1 MSFLN
6 PVPDDQLDGL
16 RPQMP
21 SQADEDRSARQL
33 TRLKILMEDWDQI
46 LYEWMSEKVDPTRLA
61 TWGAPDTAV
70 NTLGNICRQLTT
82 PGLYGKRPAV
92 AHISP
97 FTVPFAGAGGMVDRS
112 GYWTLMQFVSYLT
125 LGLGDML
132 LQPTAT
138 AEGFAYRTV
147 FPHNVW
153 VDSDPERSD
162 RPVRIWELRT
172 RFRPEISRWVYAW
185 DQWDLGEPSVH
196 LPGVRPPSFK
206 IVQASG
212 ADTGLDLSNFFGFPA
227 NGAVGD
233 TYRWRNQAGKPF
245 VNFGRYRAE
254 DTGLTWNYHTRRGA
268 TKGCLNAATNWTYAS
283 HCAKDASGKTV
294 IAAGLQPIVE
304 KVDNAG
310 GNNVVRSIQLSPGAI
325 LYHQVVEGSQP
336 FVQEIGPGADLPN
349 VLAYAR
355 VYETLELRRWG
366 IEADDA
372 TAKSSDPES
381 GAAKF
386 ISRQSK
392 REYAEQVKP
401 LFERA
406 DQEMLRLLAAHA
418 ALHGLG
424 TFDEEH
430 YSIEYQSIEESP
442 AEQKE
447 RREQLDWEDRN
458 GLVDPAEKY
467 MRLHPGVS
475 RADAEA
481 ELVRI
486 AVAKAEHDQR
496 VREALGKLGLL
507 STPPANDP
515 PVPPVPP
522 VSGRKAA

>member
-6 PVPDDQLDGL
+6 PVSDDLLDGL
-16 RPQMP
+16 RPSMP
-21 SQADEDRSARQL
+21 TQADEDRSLRQL
-33 TRLKILMEDWDQI
+33 TRLQILMEDWEKI
-46 LYEWMSEKVDPTRLA
+46 LYDWMTQKVDPTRLA
-61 TWGAPDTAV
+61 TWGGPDTAV

-82 PGLYGKRPAV
+82 PGLYGRRPGV
-92 AHISP
+92 AHVNP
-97 FTVPFAGAGGMVDRS
+97 FTVPFAGAGGLVDRS

-125 LGLGDML
+125 LGIGDML
-132 LQPTAT
+132 LQPTVAG
-138 AEGFAYRTV
+138 EGFAFRTV

-153 VDSDPERSD
+153 VDPDPERAD

-185 DQWDLGEPSVH
+185 DQWDLGEPSVA
-196 LPGVRPPSFK
+196 LPGTRRPSFK
-206 IVQASG
+206 IVQAAG
-212 ADTGLDLSNFFGFPA
+212 ADAGMDLSNFFGFPA
-227 NGAVGD
+227 GGAID
-233 TYRWRNQAGKPF
+233 NDYRWRTQAGAPF
-245 VNFGRYRAE
+245 LNFGWYRAE
-254 DTGLTWNYHTRRGA
+254 QTGLTWNFHTRRGA
-268 TKGCLNAATNWTYAS
+268 TRGALNAATNWTYAG

-304 KVDNAG
+304 KLENAG
-310 GNNVVRSIQLSPGAI
+310 QNNVVRSIQLSPGAI
-325 LYHQVVEGSQP
+325 LYHQVVDGAQP
-336 FVQEIGPGADLPN
+336 FVTEIGPGADLPN
-349 VLAYAR
+349 VLMYAR

-392 REYAEQVKP
+392 REYAQQVKP

-406 DQEMLRLLAAHA
+406 DLEMLKLLAAHA

-424 TFDEEH
+424 TFEENS
-430 YSIEYQSIEESP
+430 YSIEYEEIEESP
-442 AEQKE
+442 TEQAE

-458 GLVDPAEKY
+458 GLVDPVEKY
-467 MRLHPGVS
+467 MRLHRGVS

-486 AVAKAEHDQR
+486 AVAKAEHELR
-496 VREALGKLGLL
+496 VREALAKKGLL
-507 STPPANDP
+507 PANVP

-522 VSGRKAA
+522 VPGRKAA